1 MSNTTSDTTSDITFN
16 STPDTTP
23 DTTSRHIRSE
33 IFIIYWAFIKLIEK
47 IEKKKNELFIEYFG
61 YQRPSFLAE
70 HLINANNSKN
80 NQIAN
85 HVISSINR

>member
-47 IEKKKNELFIEYFG
+47 IEKKKKMNCL
-61 YQRPSFLAE
+61 
-70 HLINANNSKN
+70 
-80 NQIAN
+80 
-85 HVISSINR
+85 

>member
-47 IEKKKNELFIEYFG
+47 IEKKKKWIVYRIFWI
-61 YQRPSFLAE
+61 
-70 HLINANNSKN
+70 SKTIFSCRTFN
-80 NQIAN
+80 
-85 HVISSINR
+85 

>member
-47 IEKKKNELFIEYFG
+47 IEKKKWIVYRIFWM
-61 YQRPSFLAE
+61 
-70 HLINANNSKN
+70 SKTIFSCRTFN
-80 NQIAN
+80 
-85 HVISSINR
+85 

>member
-1 MSNTTSDTTSDITFN
+1 MLKAREDFLNGFKSNLFPIMSNTTSDTKSDTTSDITFD

-47 IEKKKNELFIEYFG
+47 IEKK
-61 YQRPSFLAE
+61 Q
-70 HLINANNSKN
+70 
-80 NQIAN
+80 
-85 HVISSINR
+85 